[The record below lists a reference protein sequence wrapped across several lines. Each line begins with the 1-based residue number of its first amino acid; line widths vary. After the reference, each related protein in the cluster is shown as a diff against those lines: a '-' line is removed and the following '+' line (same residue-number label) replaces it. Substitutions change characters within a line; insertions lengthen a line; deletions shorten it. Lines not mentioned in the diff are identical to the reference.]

1 MAELTVHT
9 ERDPEELTEE
19 ELDSLRVGE
28 ELEEA
33 QQEMLAG
40 KFKDA
45 EELEKAYIE
54 LQQKLGSPERTQ
66 PPTDSDA
73 PAPKEEE
80 GEVPDEPEQPEQ
92 PAEIVSLITDAS
104 AEYYQNEGK
113 LSPETME
120 KLYEADSK
128 ELVSA
133 YMQMQQDAQQQVQVK
148 DLSDRDVIEIKNM
161 AGGDEGYSQ
170 MTSWAADNLPQAD
183 VQAFDALVQTGEM
196 GAIRLAV
203 AGLRSLY
210 QEQVG
215 YEGRMLSG
223 KSAVEEVD
231 AFRSQ
236 AEVIRAMQD
245 PRYENDPAYRNDV
258 FQKLDRSNLDW

>member
-80 GEVPDEPEQPEQ
+80 GEVPDEP
-92 PAEIVSLITDAS
+92 
-104 AEYYQNEGK
+104 
-113 LSPETME
+113 
-120 KLYEADSK
+120 
-128 ELVSA
+128 
-133 YMQMQQDAQQQVQVK
+133 
-148 DLSDRDVIEIKNM
+148 
-161 AGGDEGYSQ
+161 
-170 MTSWAADNLPQAD
+170 
-183 VQAFDALVQTGEM
+183 
-196 GAIRLAV
+196 
-203 AGLRSLY
+203 
-210 QEQVG
+210 
-215 YEGRMLSG
+215 
-223 KSAVEEVD
+223 
-231 AFRSQ
+231 
-236 AEVIRAMQD
+236 
-245 PRYENDPAYRNDV
+245 
-258 FQKLDRSNLDW
+258 